1 MRLEVTIKLETS
13 FGIQQDRSSSE
24 IYFLRIPIG
33 EGSRVS
39 IGMIVVVLRD
49 RPKETGFEVPGAWM
63 LEGVEVTKQP
73 PYAARLC
80 VC

>member
-1 MRLEVTIKLETS
+1 
-13 FGIQQDRSSSE
+13 
-24 IYFLRIPIG
+24 
-33 EGSRVS
+33 
-39 IGMIVVVLRD
+39 MIVVVLRD
-49 RPKETGFEVPGAWM
+49 RPKEMGFEVPGAWM